1 MNRLYDQHHMLFYR
15 KAYDS
20 MEETRLMRRDDRLI
34 IPLDVL
40 THQALH
46 KEVSCVPPPS
56 IHLARAAMQEFQ
68 DFSKSKDYLVN
79 IDNFQKSI
87 DRASKLYKMREIE
100 KHIGQLI
107 IHAIDLQKPFIKS
120 GSVPQEYIFNAHSA
134 EWRNH
139 GKRT

>member
-20 MEETRLMRRDDRLI
+20 VEETKLMRRDSRLI
-34 IPLDVL
+34 IPLNVMA
-40 THQALH
+40 HQELH

-68 DFSKSKDYLVN
+68 DFNKSKDYLVN

-87 DRASKLYKMREIE
+87 DRASKLYKMRELE

-120 GSVPQEYIFNAHSA
+120 GSVPREYIFNAHSA

-139 GKRT
+139 GK